1 MPDLKPLDAW
11 STQEHVNYVRRNNGR
26 RGNPNPDRGR
36 PPLVGEGGPTPDEL
50 AAAGLRGK
58 ADPSKRSPA
67 AYNSAL
73 DGNRNAHGQRAL
85 RSSVDAIE
93 RELNY
98 ATNSKIDRI
107 DGVPKHARIAQLQAQ
122 LARQRADL
130 LAATNAQAADDQDR
144 RKRLADD
151 EAREQASGPPP
162 GHETFGA
169 ESWVFDAKGKPVARI
184 GRRGPSGHDEAA

>member
-1 MPDLKPLDAW
+1 MPDLKPLDQW
-11 STQEHVNYVRRNNGR
+11 STAEHVKYVRRNNGK
-26 RGNPNPDRGR
+26 RGNPNPDRGQ

-85 RSSVDAIE
+85 RSTVDAIE
-93 RELNY
+93 RELIY
-98 ATNSKIDRI
+98 ATNTKIDRI
-107 DGVPKHARIAQLQAQ
+107 DGVPKHVRVAQLQAQ
-122 LARQRADL
+122 LAGRRADL
-130 LAATNAQAADDQDR
+130 VAATDAQAADDQAR
-144 RKRLADD
+144 RQQVAGD
-151 EAREQASGPPP
+151 EVQVPPP
-162 GHETFGA
+162 GHEVYGET
-169 ESWVFDAKGKPVARI
+169 SWEFDAKGKPVARI